1 MSGLKVLGGNFFDC
15 FLVCK
20 EENGESRN
28 GIKVVRF
35 QWCGSRED
43 RDVGL
48 FFFWR
53 CG

>member
-1 MSGLKVLGGNFFDC
+1 MRDCEWFQGFLGVNFFDC

-35 QWCGSRED
+35 Q
-43 RDVGL
+43 
-48 FFFWR
+48 
-53 CG
+53 